1 MKTFLIITML
11 LALPLKHFTTH
22 EKVASQHNSAMVN
35 NEPQDEM
42 TGVTGVIT
50 VIVPGTVVTLQ
61 NHLALHTTH
70 VDALNGQFLF
80 REVQEGEYTLN
91 VYLPDSEQP
100 YSVEGIKV
108 VAGEITNVGFITPDI
123 KKPI

>member
-1 MKTFLIITML
+1 MKTFLIISML
-11 LALPLKHFTTH
+11 LALPLKDWSSKGVPSKQKT
-22 EKVASQHNSAMVN
+22 VMVN
-35 NEPQDEM
+35 AAPQDEM

-61 NHLALHTTH
+61 NRLALHTTH

-108 VAGEITNVGFITPDI
+108 VAGELTNVGFITPDI